1 MIMVWIGM
9 TFAVEV
15 KRWVW
20 NKKMKTN
27 NPFPNN
33 PYFKQ
38 ACKICE
44 AYTGEEHFYGEC
56 IKCPIYKM
64 AEKLREL
71 EVWKSWTDYPERM
84 GR

>member
-1 MIMVWIGM
+1 M

-15 KRWVW
+15 ERWIKS
-20 NKKMKTN
+20 KKMKTN

-38 ACKICE
+38 ACEICE

-56 IKCPIYKM
+56 TKCPIYKM